1 MEEYVE
7 KEYNVIQQNILEPFK
22 PFPEE
27 TEFDKSYNED
37 FGKFHNELQDLYVW
51 WKNLNDDDF
60 DPAFEEKSDEMF
72 DRLMKIRKFLW
83 T

>member
-7 KEYNVIQQNILEPFK
+7 KEYNIVQQNILDQFK
-22 PFPEE
+22 PFSNEIE
-27 TEFDKSYNED
+27 YNKDSE
-37 FGKFHNELQDLYVW
+37 KYHNELQALYVW